1 MIGQIN
7 IILLLLFFACYI
19 YQMFYI
25 PVSWLWKAKPH
36 KKTQRTHVAVLIAA
50 RNEEKV
56 IGTLIDSIRD
66 QDYPSELIDIYVVA
80 DNCTDT
86 TAKTA
91 SSHGATVFERNDT
104 SKVGKGYA
112 LNFLLSKLKESGKTP
127 DAYLVLDAD
136 NVLSRDFITE
146 INRTY
151 SDGYEIVT
159 CYRNS
164 KNFGDS
170 WVSAGY
176 GLWFLREAK
185 YLNASRMLLGT
196 SCAISGTGFMFS
208 HRILEKRGGWHYFL
222 LTEDIEFTAD
232 NIINGEK
239 IGYSAKAVLY
249 DEQPVKFSQ
258 SWRQRMRWTRGNMD
272 VLRYYCRRLFRG
284 MFKGSFSCYDM
295 LMCICPGFFLFGF
308 GVAANAVAI
317 VENMTGHG
325 SWALLGASVLRLFFD
340 AYLAFYLTGLI
351 TTVTEWKQIHAPA
364 YKKILYTF
372 TFPLFMMTYLPI
384 GVAACFKKVGWKPIV
399 HDRVMS
405 LKEIKSE
412 SGAMQN
418 K

>member
-1 MIGQIN
+1 MIDQIN

-112 LNFLLSKLKESGKTP
+112 LSFLLSKLKESGKTP

-159 CYRNS
+159 C
-164 KNFGDS
+164 
-170 WVSAGY
+170 
-176 GLWFLREAK
+176 
-185 YLNASRMLLGT
+185 
-196 SCAISGTGFMFS
+196 
-208 HRILEKRGGWHYFL
+208 
-222 LTEDIEFTAD
+222 
-232 NIINGEK
+232 
-239 IGYSAKAVLY
+239 
-249 DEQPVKFSQ
+249 
-258 SWRQRMRWTRGNMD
+258 
-272 VLRYYCRRLFRG
+272 
-284 MFKGSFSCYDM
+284 
-295 LMCICPGFFLFGF
+295 
-308 GVAANAVAI
+308 
-317 VENMTGHG
+317 
-325 SWALLGASVLRLFFD
+325 
-340 AYLAFYLTGLI
+340 
-351 TTVTEWKQIHAPA
+351 
-364 YKKILYTF
+364 
-372 TFPLFMMTYLPI
+372 
-384 GVAACFKKVGWKPIV
+384 
-399 HDRVMS
+399 
-405 LKEIKSE
+405 
-412 SGAMQN
+412 
-418 K
+418 